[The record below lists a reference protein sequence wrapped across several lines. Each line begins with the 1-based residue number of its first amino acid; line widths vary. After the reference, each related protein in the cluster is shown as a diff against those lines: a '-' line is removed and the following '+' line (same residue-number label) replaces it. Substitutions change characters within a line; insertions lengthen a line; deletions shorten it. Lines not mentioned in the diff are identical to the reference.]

1 VGVTVVDMPSIDDDL
16 LVALYNSGRLILF
29 AEQNNGYLWQ
39 NFLKVIYRNRNK
51 ATGSLDRVL
60 TVNTLT
66 SEGKARFIH
75 SATYEELV
83 EAFLLT
89 PAHLAK
95 TIQNAVLISNR

>member
-1 VGVTVVDMPSIDDDL
+1 MPSVDDDL
-16 LVALYNSGRLILF
+16 LLALYNSGKTIFF

-39 NFLKVIYRNRNK
+39 NFLKVIYRNCTR
-51 ATGSLDRVL
+51 ATGSLERVL

-66 SEGKARFIH
+66 SQGKAQFIH

-83 EAFLLT
+83 EVFGLT

-95 TIQNAVLISNR
+95 TIQNAVPNTQK